1 MYLIRFLQNFF
12 KLLKFN
18 IFNELLYKYISIIN
32 KDKTVNLKINYFKDH
47 FSTLNEDLN
56 NDKKLCIFNNLF
68 SSKSIDTISLYI
80 FLLNIFKFNG
90 FKPAVF
96 SSFKFYNLI
105 IYLNFLPLPPL
116 LSYNSYIF

>member
-1 MYLIRFLQNFF
+1 MYLIRFLFF

-56 NDKKLCIFNNLF
+56 NDKNYAYLI
-68 SSKSIDTISLYI
+68 I
-80 FLLNIFKFNG
+80 FLVQKH
-90 FKPAVF
+90 
-96 SSFKFYNLI
+96 
-105 IYLNFLPLPPL
+105 
-116 LSYNSYIF
+116 